1 MAIEVT
7 PGSMETNELAE
18 HRGIV
23 LQETDVT
30 AQAKDDACVVS
41 LELIG
46 EVFEREVAKP
56 LNEDEGIGSA
66 VAAEVEDAEVKLM
79 ELERRVCESD
89 WMWHI
94 VSRSAVV
101 DGVHAIVFICI
112 EERRVFGGTQHRS
125 RLDEDTAHKA
135 GIVVESAW
143 EGVTIGAKTK

>member
-7 PGSMETNELAE
+7 PGSMETDEPAE

-30 AQAKDDACVVS
+30 AQAKGDACVVS
-41 LELIG
+41 LELIE

-56 LNEDEGIGSA
+56 LNEDEAA
-66 VAAEVEDAEVKLM
+66 VAEEVEDAEVKLM

-89 WMWHI
+89 WTWRT
-94 VSRSAVV
+94 VSRSTVV

-125 RLDEDTAHKA
+125 RLDEDTAHT
-135 GIVVESAW
+135 GIVVESAM